1 MPRADTT
8 RPDFPGG
15 VTSSRSLK
23 FNCMPLTMAIPFET
37 EKEEEGEK
45 WACLEYAGS
54 NREKRRL

>member
-1 MPRADTT
+1 
-8 RPDFPGG
+8 
-15 VTSSRSLK
+15 
-23 FNCMPLTMAIPFET
+23 MAIPFET